1 MWEDVSGKHVIMAS
15 VLRGREGDGKL
26 LLPTCPHSLPY
37 NVATQYSS
45 SVWSRYSN
53 LNICIWHVWHTESV
67 PCQQSH
73 QESYPNHITLCYC
86 KSVGNA
92 KTFCRSNAIVICAFR
107 GMKLQPHI
115 PTTAPVSL
123 VRWISNQRPPL
134 YVEYC
139 LFHTYSSLL
148 WEQNEQ

>member
-1 MWEDVSGKHVIMAS
+1 MVNFYY
-15 VLRGREGDGKL
+15 
-26 LLPTCPHSLPY
+26 LPVHIHCRTMLPH
-37 NVATQYSS
+37 SS

-139 LFHTYSSLL
+139 LFTHILHVFENKMNSNAANVNFQCHTF
-148 WEQNEQ
+148 WQPINT